1 MELGRAE
8 HKYKGNACESGV
20 SRLGLGVW
28 VGSNVGAFI
37 LVSQLGLLFGLGFK
51 DLPDGLVCGSLV
63 SFG

>member
-1 MELGRAE
+1 MGLGKAE
-8 HKYKGNACESGV
+8 HKGKGNACESGV

-28 VGSNVGAFI
+28 VGSNIGAFI
-37 LVSQLGLLFGLGFK
+37 WVSQLGLLIGLGVK